1 MLYPDADT
9 NKLYRFDSVRGWFA
23 QMATLRDSLLDNAL
37 ESLRVQE
44 PVIVSPEQP
53 VSAAIELMQREGSGC
68 VVVTTFGRP
77 VGVFT
82 ERDVITK
89 ILGESMATKNP
100 ISDVMS
106 SPPVVVR
113 EDWSVARVIR
123 AMHEGGFRHMPVVD
137 HAGFLQGVVSAKRV
151 VEYLV
156 EYFPST
162 VFNLPPDPEQ
172 IQVAREGA

>member
-1 MLYPDADT
+1 MLYPDANMNRLCGFD
-9 NKLYRFDSVRGWFA
+9 NVWGRFP
-23 QMATLRDSLLDNAL
+23 QMATLRGSLLDKAL

-53 VSAAIELMQREGSGC
+53 ISAAIELMQRRGSGC
-68 VVVTTFGRP
+68 VVVATFGRP
-77 VGVFT
+77 VGVLT

-89 ILGESMATKNP
+89 ILGESVATHNP

-106 SPPVVVR
+106 SPPVVVH
-113 EDWSVARVIR
+113 EDWSVAQVIQ

-137 HAGFLQGVVSAKRV
+137 HAGLLQGVVSVKRV